1 MKFVLFASAKID
13 QFQAIYE
20 KHWVCHFASMN
31 IWVQSNFLEK
41 NERCWRNVSREISVT
56 FNNQRYDFIN
66 DHAQIQL
73 FSQYFWKMKICSWSW
88 WVEFFNPHNV
98 HLWISLLLI
107 LKLVFCIKQK
117 KRRFSSKPSRFHVEC
132 VKQKHF
138 SNEVS

>member
-1 MKFVLFASAKID
+1 MQICTFCVGENRSISSDLWKAMSLPLCEHEYMSSKYVSWEKRKMLT
-13 QFQAIYE
+13 QRFQRNF
-20 KHWVCHFASMN
+20 CHFQQLT
-31 IWVQSNFLEK
+31 IWLH
-41 NERCWRNVSREISVT
+41 
-56 FNNQRYDFIN
+56 
-66 DHAQIQL
+66 HAQIQL